1 MSIKYD
7 IKLKCKNFEVM
18 EQAKELEL
26 VFGKVLLIWV
36 INLLNKH
43 LICLNRKLYTL
54 SLYMQLK
61 IFKGLNYYLS
71 L

>member
-1 MSIKYD
+1 
-7 IKLKCKNFEVM
+7 M

-43 LICLNRKLYTL
+43 LICLNRKLNTL

-61 IFKGLNYYLS
+61 IFKGLNYLPKFVNETDS
-71 L
+71 